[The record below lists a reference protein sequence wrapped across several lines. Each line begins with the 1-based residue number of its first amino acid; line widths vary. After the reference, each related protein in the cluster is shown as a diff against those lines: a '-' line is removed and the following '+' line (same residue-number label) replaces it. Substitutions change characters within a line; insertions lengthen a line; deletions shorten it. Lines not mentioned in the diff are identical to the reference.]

1 VRDVAR
7 AVRRAPVRAS
17 SRTVWLPLGRW
28 ACHFPNVLPV
38 DQSHPSMLPVHRS
51 KRGITSPASMCW
63 ATIAQRFLSAMEAA
77 INAPAMMIATACW
90 FMVSLTMCLVVCATQ
105 YPEAAKVKRSGSSAA
120 EEQFPMVSPQKLSAA
135 RSSKIDQ
142 GKIEAADEGRRTF
155 PEVAESGGGE
165 TTHYQRRVRGG
176 VHGTEAITT
185 HFRWM
190 EQQLYRVKV
199 GRYGGKYRRLAPTAG
214 IASSTPAAL

>member
-1 VRDVAR
+1 MYGVRFWRRQATAWVRDVAR

-17 SRTVWLPLGRW
+17 PTQLT
-28 ACHFPNVLPV
+28 
-38 DQSHPSMLPVHRS
+38 MLPVHRS
-51 KRGITSPASMCW
+51 KRRITSPASMCW
-63 ATIAQRFLSAMEAA
+63 ATIAQRFVSAMEAA

-199 GRYGGKYRRLAPTAG
+199 GRYGGK
-214 IASSTPAAL
+214 